1 MTMALYKD
9 TGIQFEEVEGGQWAS
24 AKSIGDALGY
34 SLGADEV
41 LTLYRRH
48 KDEFDADMSQVL
60 PVKTSHGLQRKRM
73 FSFRGVNLIV
83 MLSKQPRAS
92 AIRGRMLEFLHG
104 EGEGFNPDS

>member
-1 MTMALYKD
+1 MTIAFYKD
-9 TGIQFEEVEGGQWAS
+9 TGIQFEEIEGGQWAT

-73 FSFRGVNLIV
+73 FSFRGVTLIV
-83 MLSKQPRAS
+83 MLSKQPKAS
-92 AIRGRMLEFLHG
+92 AIRGQMLEFLHG
-104 EGEGFNPDS
+104 ELSVE